1 MSHFNLVVFHC
12 VIVISLCFSPRMTK
26 VSWSQLKW
34 SGYEYSVPRY
44 AGKCEFYLPEFCN
57 LLEPGHVRGQ
67 LLDCTYIDVTVK
79 SHTLKHLGGKFSERF
94 AHISENEF
102 FSGGRRKYNCSQIC
116 LLRRK
121 AGKYFFN
128 SRRNSA
134 RRRYEPRKSATPKI
148 AEQRRQGERYI
159 YLGFH
164 SGKMSPSSGLSDPCR
179 QK

>member
-1 MSHFNLVVFHC
+1 MVFHC
-12 VIVISLCFSPRMTK
+12 VIVISLCFQSEDDK
-26 VSWSQLKW
+26 SFKSQLKW

-102 FSGGRRKYNCSQIC
+102 F
-116 LLRRK
+116 
-121 AGKYFFN
+121 
-128 SRRNSA
+128 
-134 RRRYEPRKSATPKI
+134 
-148 AEQRRQGERYI
+148 
-159 YLGFH
+159 
-164 SGKMSPSSGLSDPCR
+164 
-179 QK
+179 